1 MRAACRRFCGV
12 PNASGECYRRWRRRG
27 GATLSDRPVQR
38 QLGGLEGGSDGR
50 PGVSAFARYFM
61 PDGLIRVTGPLPE
74 LGGEF
79 VLDSARNH
87 IAVQLAVAQE
97 D

>member
-1 MRAACRRFCGV
+1 MRAARRRFCGV
-12 PNASGECYRRWRRRG
+12 PNA
-27 GATLSDRPVQR
+27 
-38 QLGGLEGGSDGR
+38 
-50 PGVSAFARYFM
+50 SAFARYFM

-74 LGGEF
+74 LGGLEF
-79 VLDSARNH
+79 VLDSVRNH